1 MKKSIYILLFCLL
14 AISLFDGICTASIC
28 DTKESVVFFGNGVKS
43 TKRDAYDSIE
53 SIKKSLRSELPPNEF
68 ELLEFDIAYNDTHG
82 LPLDL
87 LESTLQILTGNVSRF
102 WRIFMGLE
110 IMPDWFGDKLILLST
125 ALDRSALLTTDS
137 LKKHIATYK
146 NKIAEGKKVLLVAHS
161 QGNLFGNGVFTLLD
175 RDEQQS
181 FGMVA
186 VANVDN
192 NVLGQS
198 SPYTTLDSDKV
209 IQALRAAQFGLPTRP
224 LPPNTQ
230 NSGVPEDS
238 LGHLFIQ
245 SYMTDG
251 SNSAGRITGQIIAA
265 LDGLV
270 SPYQTVE
277 PGPITV
283 TLTWGGSTDIDLH
296 VYEPNDSHVFFEN
309 FDGPSGSLDRD
320 DRSGHG
326 PEHYYVYSCENLEQG
341 VYHVGLDY
349 FDGTSPEVAVVH
361 IEAGLL
367 FRTYEVYMQSEDY
380 GSAHS
385 PDLTANIWVKSGDN
399 GGYEFEIYE

>member
-1 MKKSIYILLFCLL
+1 M
-14 AISLFDGICTASIC
+14 
-28 DTKESVVFFGNGVKS
+28 
-43 TKRDAYDSIE
+43 
-53 SIKKSLRSELPPNEF
+53 PPNEF

-209 IQALRAAQFGLPTRP
+209 VTALEQIDIMGVYGRLRFDPKTHQVIVAQDPKEGAVGSILQWQDGKRIVVYPKSIAKGSIE
-224 LPPNTQ
+224 LPPW
-230 NSGVPEDS
+230 
-238 LGHLFIQ
+238 
-245 SYMTDG
+245 M
-251 SNSAGRITGQIIAA
+251 
-265 LDGLV
+265 
-270 SPYQTVE
+270 
-277 PGPITV
+277 
-283 TLTWGGSTDIDLH
+283 
-296 VYEPNDSHVFFEN
+296 
-309 FDGPSGSLDRD
+309 
-320 DRSGHG
+320 
-326 PEHYYVYSCENLEQG
+326 
-341 VYHVGLDY
+341 
-349 FDGTSPEVAVVH
+349 
-361 IEAGLL
+361 
-367 FRTYEVYMQSEDY
+367 
-380 GSAHS
+380 
-385 PDLTANIWVKSGDN
+385 K
-399 GGYEFEIYE
+399 